1 MRTIKVTKFA
11 LISNDDKRMQT
22 LDCKKTF
29 SYGKSNK
36 IVDKNDEINKKKKIQ
51 KYKQH

>member
-1 MRTIKVTKFA
+1 MTTIKVTKFA

-29 SYGKSNK
+29 TCGKSNK
-36 IVDKNDEINKKKKIQ
+36 IVDKNDEINKKKKFQ
-51 KYKQH
+51 KHK